1 MLHVQGNGHESEFRH
16 IGPLTKQRQRLRGRA
31 PRLKHQGRREEQ
43 LAQRTLHLR
52 ARLFQRLHE
61 GEPRPKAHAQR
72 AQRIGNLVSQ
82 GGLAPFCI
90 ALHRSAERHQSA
102 PRHRRP
108 EYRRCGHHPAGD
120 KQGKASAQNQREQG
134 VGRRGIAPLLQG
146 HPRPQDIAPHRLAAQ
161 ERLGDRPQARHPV
174 AQTPSKPGV
183 GDSPT
188 AFGRK
193 GPGAAKTLMP
203 NRRKPCD
210 QIPRRPRRGYA
221 DCRKSNDRI
230 HAFTSRLSARPMGAS
245 RSTHCG

>member
-1 MLHVQGNGHESEFRH
+1 MRESPAR
-16 IGPLTKQRQRLRGRA
+16 
-31 PRLKHQGRREEQ
+31 KHTPNERS
-43 LAQRTLHLR
+43 AS
-52 ARLFQRLHE
+52 
-61 GEPRPKAHAQR
+61 
-72 AQRIGNLVSQ
+72 GNLVSQ

-90 ALHRSAERHQSA
+90 ALHRSAERHQGA

-120 KQGKASAQNQREQG
+120 KQGKANAQNQREQG

-174 AQTPSKPGV
+174 AQAPSKPGV
-183 GDSPT
+183 GGSRPPS
-188 AFGRK
+188 AARPRYGE
-193 GPGAAKTLMP
+193 GARAGSSQAARPDTP
-203 NRRKPCD
+203 P
-210 QIPRRPRRGYA
+210 PRRDYA

-230 HAFTSRLSARPMGAS
+230 HVFTSRLSARPMGAS

>member
-1 MLHVQGNGHESEFRH
+1 M
-16 IGPLTKQRQRLRGRA
+16 
-31 PRLKHQGRREEQ
+31 
-43 LAQRTLHLR
+43 
-52 ARLFQRLHE
+52 
-61 GEPRPKAHAQR
+61 
-72 AQRIGNLVSQ
+72 
-82 GGLAPFCI
+82 
-90 ALHRSAERHQSA
+90 
-102 PRHRRP
+102 
-108 EYRRCGHHPAGD
+108 
-120 KQGKASAQNQREQG
+120 
-134 VGRRGIAPLLQG
+134 
-146 HPRPQDIAPHRLAAQ
+146 
-161 ERLGDRPQARHPV
+161 

-203 NRRKPCD
+203 NRRKPRD